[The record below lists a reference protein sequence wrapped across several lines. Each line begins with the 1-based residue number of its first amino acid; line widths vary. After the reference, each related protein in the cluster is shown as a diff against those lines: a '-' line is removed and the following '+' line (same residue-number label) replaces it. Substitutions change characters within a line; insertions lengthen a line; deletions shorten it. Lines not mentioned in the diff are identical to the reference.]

1 MGPGVHTQAVMVARA
16 NKAFV
21 GEIAL
26 PLEIR
31 CLYVRQARRGFI
43 AYRYTPH
50 WPTYHIASGLLRSG
64 PPELDY
70 MFGLILPARQARF
83 MGLGNGPA
91 RIDLPGLLCVIRA
104 HPAMRAAVECAIDN
118 DVRRR
123 DGAIRR
129 AHGFSGTMPDDW
141 L

>member
-1 MGPGVHTQAVMVARA
+1 MAVMDA
-16 NKAFV
+16 AFV

-43 AYRYTPH
+43 AYRYTPR
-50 WPTYHIASGLLRSG
+50 WPYYHVSSGLIRHGTSVLYY
-64 PPELDY
+64 E
-70 MFGLILPARQARF
+70 FGLILPARQARF
-83 MGLGNGPA
+83 MGIGTKPA
-91 RIDLPGLLCVIRA
+91 RIDLPGLLGVMRA

-123 DGAIRR
+123 DGAVRR
-129 AHGFSGTMPDDW
+129 AHGLAGQMPDDW